1 MLVVNLELYIITETK
16 YVTYRTLIVGAETVS
31 QLTYCTREL
40 QVYVYLELGAF
51 NNLLTVPH
59 QENKL

>member
-1 MLVVNLELYIITETK
+1 M
-16 YVTYRTLIVGAETVS
+16 TYRTFIVGAETVA
-31 QLTYCTREL
+31 QLTYCTHEL

-59 QENKL
+59 QDNKL